1 MAELGNTLG
10 TWEQFFRVG
19 NMGTTRGLGTIGNIS
34 KSGIL
39 KLGTIG
45 NSWEQLGKFSEL
57 NCKPLRISQCRWGLV
72 LYYECTGYC
81 EWYIS
86 CFCTESSG
94 HPQRAGLAT
103 ARLGTVGNTWEQPD
117 LDGMRVVSADRARA
131 RARARGARVARASAD
146 DGAPTLHFSALPFF
160 HALSSRNCRWRCI
173 RHDRNGVGRPT
184 VGRHSL
190 QNGAYRRHPYLD
202 AFSLLR
208 VKRHAAVLFLCCC
221 VRADGHWGVR
231 AG

>member
-1 MAELGNTLG
+1 MQRAQWFCFPMGTCLFPMGTSIDWVPIGNREHGNMAELGNTLG

-117 LDGMRVVSADRARA
+117 LA
-131 RARARGARVARASAD
+131 
-146 DGAPTLHFSALPFF
+146 TE
-160 HALSSRNCRWRCI
+160 
-173 RHDRNGVGRPT
+173 
-184 VGRHSL
+184 
-190 QNGAYRRHPYLD
+190 
-202 AFSLLR
+202 
-208 VKRHAAVLFLCCC
+208 
-221 VRADGHWGVR
+221 
-231 AG
+231 